1 MYRYVILIYI
11 YIHIIIH
18 MLNIYVIYICIQ
30 YTHIE
35 DMSYLV
41 KTRGNKMGFPT
52 IARSM
57 HLGQPGQLQALGHVE
72 FAATPC
78 CFPRLP

>member
-1 MYRYVILIYI
+1 
-11 YIHIIIH
+11 

-57 HLGQPGQLQALGHVE
+57 HLGHQANCKPWDMSNLQRPHAVSHGYRSFLS
-72 FAATPC
+72 
-78 CFPRLP
+78 L